1 MSKPV
6 VELLPPPGPSVFK
19 APTSPPFTNPEV
31 SSTFLSALTV
41 RVIVFVDEQ
50 HCSAEN
56 EIDEDDARS
65 WHWVVYVEEGPE
77 VKAAAGTIRLV
88 PVTPLAGHTEGG
100 GTDNTKRGEQALG
113 PKHEK
118 TEMWDG
124 HEPFVKLGRMATL
137 KGYRKLGLG
146 RLLVNRAFE
155 WLESNADKVTG
166 QMEAISHDH
175 DEEEIWRGLV
185 LVHAQKEIER
195 FWASVG
201 FVRDDGMG
209 TWWEEGI
216 EHIAM
221 WKRVT
226 LR

>member
-19 APTSPPFTNPEV
+19 APTSPPFTHPKV
-31 SSTFLSALTV
+31 SPTFLSALKV
-41 RVIVFVDEQ
+41 RIKVFVDEQ
-50 HCSAEN
+50 HCNAEN

-65 WHWVVYVEEGPE
+65 WHWVVFFERTE

-88 PVTPLAGHTEGG
+88 PVTPIAGHTEGEG
-100 GTDNTKRGEQALG
+100 METAKRGEQALG
-113 PKHEK
+113 PKHGK

-137 KGYRKLGLG
+137 KNYRKLGLG
-146 RLLVNRAFE
+146 RLLVNTAFE

-166 QMEAISHDH
+166 QLEKISYGHN
-175 DEEEIWRGLV
+175 EEEMWRGLV

-201 FVRDDGMG
+201 FVKDDGMG

-221 WKRVT
+221 WKRIT

>member
-1 MSKPV
+1 MSRPV
-6 VELLPPPGPSVFK
+6 VELLPPPGSSVFK
-19 APTSPPFTNPEV
+19 APTSPPFTHPEV
-31 SSTFLSALTV
+31 SPTFLSAINV
-41 RVIVFVDEQ
+41 RVEVFVDEQ
-50 HCSAEN
+50 HCSAQN

-65 WHWVVYVEEGPE
+65 WHWVVFLERPE

-88 PVTPLAGHTEGG
+88 PVTPLAGHIEGEATEI
-100 GTDNTKRGEQALG
+100 TKRGEQALG
-113 PKHEK
+113 PKHGK

-146 RLLVNRAFE
+146 RLLVNTAFE

-166 QMEAISHDH
+166 QMEAICHEH
-175 DEEEIWRGLV
+175 NEEERWRGLV

-221 WKRVT
+221 WKRFT
-226 LR
+226 LK